1 LKLWDGG
8 SRRWIASALL
18 TGGWCAGGLWFL
30 LALTWGMPGI
40 LSMQSDRGAFELLEV
55 VTVRPS
61 PLVLVSVFLFFMLP
75 PLLLGAVRNGWDRD
89 GRARAALTWPLRTPA
104 FWVPGLLWCVGW
116 AAVSFVLHDSD
127 SLPMVALAVSMLV
140 FVAMPFFGL
149 NPSTLD
155 EAAPARWW
163 RPGWP
168 GIRALAMCLA
178 LWAVSSL
185 VSLVLGELSGVAPA
199 AWMSVSLLVV
209 DELLSACFL
218 VIAIA
223 TWLDRGHW
231 QAVRSD
237 LLGLWRNGFVGAY
250 VWQSAAIAIA
260 FIALAFPILVCAILA
275 IFVIPQYEQWAS
287 ATGAQLPSGLRLLG
301 EAYGTDSSLLF
312 VLAVPLGLYLTLV
325 QGRLM
330 RQHGVGKGLVT
341 Q

>member
-1 LKLWDGG
+1 
-8 SRRWIASALL
+8 
-18 TGGWCAGGLWFL
+18 
-30 LALTWGMPGI
+30 
-40 LSMQSDRGAFELLEV
+40 
-55 VTVRPS
+55 
-61 PLVLVSVFLFFMLP
+61 
-75 PLLLGAVRNGWDRD
+75 
-89 GRARAALTWPLRTPA
+89 
-104 FWVPGLLWCVGW
+104 
-116 AAVSFVLHDSD
+116 
-127 SLPMVALAVSMLV
+127 
-140 FVAMPFFGL
+140 
-149 NPSTLD
+149 
-155 EAAPARWW
+155 
-163 RPGWP
+163 
-168 GIRALAMCLA
+168 
-178 LWAVSSL
+178 
-185 VSLVLGELSGVAPA
+185 
-199 AWMSVSLLVV
+199 V

-275 IFVIPQYEQWAS
+275 IFVIPQYEQWVS

-330 RQHGVGKGLVT
+330 RQYGVGKGLVT